1 MNFAC
6 ASKKCRVMFT
16 KTWRQTNYW
25 TGWKTLCEEGCKCI
39 CMASSSAN
47 VCEHWWAR
55 KVRDKFCW
63 RRRSQSLVGRHYKV
77 LTLQILVRPRAYST
91 GRSFSPLFVC

>member
-1 MNFAC
+1 MGQGG
-6 ASKKCRVMFT
+6 RPYV
-16 KTWRQTNYW
+16 RR
-25 TGWKTLCEEGCKCI
+25 G
-39 CMASSSAN
+39 AN
-47 VCEHWWAR
+47 VSAWPAVVQMYVHWWAR
-55 KVRDKFCW
+55 KVRDKFCL